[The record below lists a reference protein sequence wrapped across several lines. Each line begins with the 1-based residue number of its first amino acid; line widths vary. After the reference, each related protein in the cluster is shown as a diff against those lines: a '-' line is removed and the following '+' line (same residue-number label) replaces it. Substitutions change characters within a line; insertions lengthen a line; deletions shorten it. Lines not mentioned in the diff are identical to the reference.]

1 MYLLSLYCKTMDR
14 KTCLE
19 NLINDYLIETY
30 PYIIGVCDMSLSKI
44 NNRMSVHMIMK
55 LNNQKVKNMIGNDL
69 YGTIFSENKVKD
81 LFSVR
86 WFLKDYIDLNM
97 IRDEIKNYYKMF
109 YCERIHTFTIDLEL
123 TDEGTF
129 TECN

>member
-1 MYLLSLYCKTMDR
+1 MDR

-19 NLINDYLIETY
+19 NLINDYLTEEY
-30 PYIIGVCDMSLSKI
+30 PYIIGVYDISLSNI
-44 NNRMSVHMIMK
+44 NDRMSVHMIMK
-55 LNNQKVKNMIGNDL
+55 LNNQKVKSIIGNDL

-86 WFLKDYIDLNM
+86 WLLKDYIDLNM
-97 IRDEIKNYYKMF
+97 IRKEIKNYYKMF
-109 YCERIHTFTIDLEL
+109 YRERIYTFTIDLEL

>member
-1 MYLLSLYCKTMDR
+1 MDR

-55 LNNQKVKNMIGNDL
+55 LNNQKVKNLIGNDL
-69 YGTIFSENKVKD
+69 YRIIFSENKVKD

>member
-1 MYLLSLYCKTMDR
+1 MDR

>member
-1 MYLLSLYCKTMDR
+1 MDR

-30 PYIIGVCDMSLSKI
+30 PYVIGVCDISLSKI
-44 NNRMSVHMIMK
+44 NDRMSVHMIMK
-55 LNNQKVKNMIGNDL
+55 LNNQKVKNLIGYDL

>member
-1 MYLLSLYCKTMDR
+1 MDR

-30 PYIIGVCDMSLSKI
+30 PYVIGVFDISLSKI
-44 NNRMSVHMIMK
+44 NDRMSVHMIMK
-55 LNNQKVKNMIGNDL
+55 LNNQKVKNLIGNDL
-69 YGTIFSENKVKD
+69 YGTIFSENKAKD

>member
-1 MYLLSLYCKTMDR
+1 MDR

-19 NLINDYLIETY
+19 NLINDYIIETY
-30 PYIIGVCDMSLSKI
+30 PYIIGICDISLSKI
-44 NNRMSVHMIMK
+44 NDRMSVHMIMK
-55 LNNQKVKNMIGNDL
+55 LNNQKVKNLIGNDL

>member
-1 MYLLSLYCKTMDR
+1 MDR

-30 PYIIGVCDMSLSKI
+30 PYVIGVCDISLSKI
-44 NNRMSVHMIMK
+44 NDRMSVHMIMK
-55 LNNQKVKNMIGNDL
+55 LNNQKVKNLIGNDL

-123 TDEGTF
+123 TYEGDF

>member
-1 MYLLSLYCKTMDR
+1 MDR

-30 PYIIGVCDMSLSKI
+30 PYVIGVCDISLSKI
-44 NNRMSVHMIMK
+44 NDRMSVHMIMK
-55 LNNQKVKNMIGNDL
+55 LNNQKVKNLIGDDL
-69 YGTIFSENKVKD
+69 YRTIFSENKVKD

-123 TDEGTF
+123 TDEGAF

>member
-1 MYLLSLYCKTMDR
+1 MDR

-30 PYIIGVCDMSLSKI
+30 PYIIGVCNISLSKI
-44 NNRMSVHMIMK
+44 NDRMSVHMIMK
-55 LNNQKVKNMIGNDL
+55 LNNQKVKNLIGNDL

>member
-1 MYLLSLYCKTMDR
+1 MDR

-30 PYIIGVCDMSLSKI
+30 PYIIGVCDTSLSKI
-44 NNRMSVHMIMK
+44 NDRMSVHMIMK
-55 LNNQKVKNMIGNDL
+55 LNNQKVKNLIGNDL
-69 YGTIFSENKVKD
+69 YRTIFSENKVKD

>member
-1 MYLLSLYCKTMDR
+1 MDR

-30 PYIIGVCDMSLSKI
+30 PYVIGVCDISLSKI
-44 NNRMSVHMIMK
+44 NDRMSVHMIMK
-55 LNNQKVKNMIGNDL
+55 LNNQKVKNLIGNDL

>member
-1 MYLLSLYCKTMDR
+1 MDR

-30 PYIIGVCDMSLSKI
+30 PYVIGVCDMSLSKI
-44 NNRMSVHMIMK
+44 NDRMSVHMIMK
-55 LNNQKVKNMIGNDL
+55 LNNQKVKNLIGNDL

>member
-1 MYLLSLYCKTMDR
+1 MNR

-97 IRDEIKNYYKMF
+97 IRQEIKNYYKMF
-109 YCERIHTFTIDLEL
+109 YCERIHTFTIDLEV
-123 TDEGTF
+123 TDERTF

>member
-1 MYLLSLYCKTMDR
+1 MDR

-30 PYIIGVCDMSLSKI
+30 PYIIGVCDASLSKI
-44 NNRMSVHMIMK
+44 NDRMSVHMIMK
-55 LNNQKVKNMIGNDL
+55 LNNKKVKNLIGNDL
-69 YGTIFSENKVKD
+69 YGTIFSENKVED

>member
-1 MYLLSLYCKTMDR
+1 MDR

-30 PYIIGVCDMSLSKI
+30 PYVIGVCDISLSKI
-44 NNRMSVHMIMK
+44 NDRMSVHMIMK
-55 LNNQKVKNMIGNDL
+55 LNNQKVKNLIGNDL

-123 TDEGTF
+123 TDEGAF
-129 TECN
+129 TEYN

>member
-1 MYLLSLYCKTMDR
+1 MDR

-30 PYIIGVCDMSLSKI
+30 PYIIGVCDTSLSKI
-44 NNRMSVHMIMK
+44 NDRMSVHMIMK
-55 LNNQKVKNMIGNDL
+55 LNNKKVKNLIGNDL

-97 IRDEIKNYYKMF
+97 VRDEIKNYYKMF

>member
-1 MYLLSLYCKTMDR
+1 MDR

-30 PYIIGVCDMSLSKI
+30 PYVIGVCDISLSKI
-44 NNRMSVHMIMK
+44 NDRMSVHMIMK
-55 LNNQKVKNMIGNDL
+55 LNNQKVKNLIGNDL

-97 IRDEIKNYYKMF
+97 IRDEIKNYFKMF

>member
-1 MYLLSLYCKTMDR
+1 MDR

-30 PYIIGVCDMSLSKI
+30 PYIIGVCDISLSKI
-44 NNRMSVHMIMK
+44 NDRMSVHMIMK
-55 LNNQKVKNMIGNDL
+55 LNNQKVKNLIGNDL

-97 IRDEIKNYYKMF
+97 IRDEIKNYFKMF

>member
-1 MYLLSLYCKTMDR
+1 MDR

-30 PYIIGVCDMSLSKI
+30 PYIIGVCDISLSKI
-44 NNRMSVHMIMK
+44 NDRMSVHMIMK
-55 LNNQKVKNMIGNDL
+55 LNNQKVKNLIGNNL

-97 IRDEIKNYYKMF
+97 IRQEIKNYYKMF

>member
-1 MYLLSLYCKTMDR
+1 MNR

-44 NNRMSVHMIMK
+44 NIRMSVHMIMK

-97 IRDEIKNYYKMF
+97 IRQEIKNYYKMF
-109 YCERIHTFTIDLEL
+109 YCERIHTFTIDLEV
-123 TDEGTF
+123 TDERTF

>member
-1 MYLLSLYCKTMDR
+1 MDR

-30 PYIIGVCDMSLSKI
+30 PYIIGVCDISLSKI
-44 NNRMSVHMIMK
+44 NDRMSVHMIMK
-55 LNNQKVKNMIGNDL
+55 LNNQKVKNLIGNDL
-69 YGTIFSENKVKD
+69 YGTIFSENKAKD

-86 WFLKDYIDLNM
+86 WFLKDYINLNM

>member
-1 MYLLSLYCKTMDR
+1 MDR

-30 PYIIGVCDMSLSKI
+30 PYIIGVCNISLSKI
-44 NNRMSVHMIMK
+44 NDRMSVHMIMK
-55 LNNQKVKNMIGNDL
+55 LNNQKVKNLIGNDL
-69 YGTIFSENKVKD
+69 YGTIFSENKAKD

>member
-1 MYLLSLYCKTMDR
+1 MDR

-30 PYIIGVCDMSLSKI
+30 PYVIGVCDISLSKI
-44 NNRMSVHMIMK
+44 NDRMSVHMIMK
-55 LNNQKVKNMIGNDL
+55 LNNQKVKNLIGNDL
-69 YGTIFSENKVKD
+69 YRTIFSENKVKD

>member
-1 MYLLSLYCKTMDR
+1 MDR

-19 NLINDYLIETY
+19 NLVNDYLIETY
-30 PYIIGVCDMSLSKI
+30 PYIIGVSDISLSKI
-44 NNRMSVHMIMK
+44 NDRMSVHMIMK
-55 LNNQKVKNMIGNDL
+55 LNNQKVKNLIGNDL
-69 YGTIFSENKVKD
+69 YGTIFSENKVED

>member
-1 MYLLSLYCKTMDR
+1 MDR

-30 PYIIGVCDMSLSKI
+30 PYIIGVCDISLSKI
-44 NNRMSVHMIMK
+44 NDRMSVHMIMK
-55 LNNQKVKNMIGNDL
+55 LNNQKVKNLIGNDL